1 MKDQK
6 ISMYLCY
13 LLRHNPDALG
23 LSMDRHGYVDM
34 EELIEKINREGRYSL
49 DSEQLARI
57 VAQDQKGRYHVKDGR
72 IAACQGH
79 SIPWVEPELQSAVPP
94 ALLYHGT
101 TVQAYQLIRSTGA
114 ISKMERHAVHLQAQP
129 RTAWKS
135 ALRWKKNPVLLV
147 IDAEKMAADG
157 YAFGVSL
164 NGVWCT
170 ETVPVSYI
178 KEALY
183 KLPAE

>member
-23 LSMDRHGYVDM
+23 LSMDQHGYVDIQ
-34 EELIEKINREGRYSL
+34 ELIAKINEEGRYTL
-49 DSEQLARI
+49 DPEQLSRI
-57 VAQDQKGRYHVKDGR
+57 VEQDQKGRYNVKDGK

-79 SIPWVEPELQSAVPP
+79 SIPWVEPELRPSAPP

-101 TVQAYQLIRSTGA
+101 TAQAYQLICSSGA
-114 ISKMERHAVHLQAQP
+114 ISKMQRHAVHLQAEP
-129 RTAWKS
+129 RVAWKS

-157 YAFGVSL
+157 YDFGVSL

-170 ETVPVSYI
+170 ETVPVRYI
-178 KEALY
+178 KEVLY
-183 KLPAE
+183 ELPSA